1 MSPLSNVLFVLS
13 YGMMAVG
20 VAAMC
25 YFFIGVSVP
34 VACLMGGA
42 VFLFCAQIHGL
53 VGRARERSALE
64 NELVNLHRAHR
75 IIGDEL
81 EQTRRRMADAT
92 NASEA
97 KAVVRNNE
105 IICEVRILETFVQ
118 QLSDNIRTKAIEKL
132 QHVVD
137 ESRQGSVSQQTATG
151 PRSTRIVSDSI
162 AIFDQISESELIE
175 IVRRSLQ
182 ENKVDL
188 YLQPIVSLPQ
198 RKLRFYEGL
207 PRLRTLEGN
216 VLEPSKYR
224 EIAASIGLIGLV
236 DNLLL
241 FKSIQMIRDLAT
253 ARKDTLIF
261 CNISVYTLMDQ
272 AFFPQLLDYL
282 QHSADLSNS
291 VIFEL
296 GQDVFEQCGP
306 LEKVN
311 LQRLAELGYGFSMD
325 NVNTLD
331 LNFAELRDRRFRYV
345 KVQPELILSAFPDE
359 QDDFETIR
367 IQAVG
372 ADVGMSSSNVI
383 EDITVI
389 DSDFDGNEP
398 EDIEQEEADNSE
410 LSTGSELSLAEPE
423 DRAGDFKEILAR
435 YGLDLIVEKIET
447 EDDVLDVMRINVDYG
462 QGSLFGAPQP
472 VGPSETVDSL
482 LPSPEPDQRHEARGR
497 QSLDKTGI
505 A

>member
-1 MSPLSNVLFVLS
+1 
-13 YGMMAVG
+13 MMAVG

-137 ESRQGSVSQQTATG
+137 ESRQGSVSRQTATG

-367 IQAVG
+367 IQAVE

-398 EDIEQEEADNSE
+398 EDIEQEQADNAE